1 MTVPPISFTLDAKS
15 GGPGADAGS
24 DLFSKTATPT
34 LAVTIAS
41 PSSLNGFAGFNITVA
56 GTTKFVS
63 LKQVTATQTSNGTV
77 YTFQLPSSEK
87 LNALDAEQVTVAAAS
102 KSTLDLTPAVSATNT
117 ITYDGIIKFIYS
129 KPILF
134 NN

>member
-41 PSSLNGFAGFNITVA
+41 PSSLNGFAGFNISHSNPDFQRH
-56 GTTKFVS
+56 G
-63 LKQVTATQTSNGTV
+63 LHIPTAE
-77 YTFQLPSSEK
+77 F
-87 LNALDAEQVTVAAAS
+87 
-102 KSTLDLTPAVSATNT
+102 
-117 ITYDGIIKFIYS
+117 
-129 KPILF
+129 
-134 NN
+134 